1 MDGIDAV
8 AKFRKHADDIVVFL
22 IDLTVPNMDG
32 IAAMCKSHP
41 INPDIK
47 IIISSGFNKEE
58 LSERLT
64 EHPPDGFI
72 HKPYSMNVFESELRR
87 VLQG

>member
-1 MDGIDAV
+1 MDQ
-8 AKFRKHADDIVVFL
+8 
-22 IDLTVPNMDG
+22 TMPNMDG
-32 IAAMCKSHP
+32 IAAMCKIHL
-41 INPDIK
+41 IKPDIK

-64 EHPPDGFI
+64 APPLMVSVANRTVQ
-72 HKPYSMNVFESELRR
+72 HELFESELRR